1 MFNFSLIICRNS
13 VSGCFGGVFLSRLF
27 SSDFRMVLHRFFFVR
42 RFPHG
47 LNETTT
53 TNNQLCTIWCIP
65 KWALFALGLYTHSE
79 RARKRYSH
87 INIDSVLSPNYM
99 HNFFLQNFSLI
110 FSRTLEH
117 RIFTIRFS
125 FFFCTLGFHWVFRIR
140 SSRIRCECVRDFL
153 DLTKFWACSFML
165 AVFVLL
171 NERVL

>member
-27 SSDFRMVLHRFFFVR
+27 SSDFRMVLHRFFLFVG
-42 RFPHG
+42 FH
-47 LNETTT
+47 TDWMKQQQQI
-53 TNNQLCTIWCIP
+53 TNCTIWCIP